1 MSAVAI
7 FMMFFSPFGYS
18 ELFICMSRCSVQG
31 NCKDLFPFVY
41 IVFIHIT
48 WVDFLWYDWPSS
60 NALQIIN
67 QNSTL
72 YTVFPL
78 FLLVLFLFLCL
89 LLISKN
95 KILLSRYHKY
105 YSWKIVGLIF
115 DVELKSKYE
124 IFLESYYNC
133 NSWEILGFMFNWNLV
148 YICMSHSNNIAMIWE
163 RIGFV
168 DVYWLRDIASL
179 ISMLQGPLAAP
190 TLQHLTKED
199 LSKFYFGEFRI
210 LDINGA
216 HCFLTRTGYA
226 SSQFHSSSE
235 SQCC

>member
-1 MSAVAI
+1 M
-7 FMMFFSPFGYS
+7 
-18 ELFICMSRCSVQG
+18 
-31 NCKDLFPFVY
+31 
-41 IVFIHIT
+41 
-48 WVDFLWYDWPSS
+48 
-60 NALQIIN
+60 
-67 QNSTL
+67 
-72 YTVFPL
+72 
-78 FLLVLFLFLCL
+78 
-89 LLISKN
+89 KN

-124 IFLESYYNC
+124 IFVESYYNC

-168 DVYWLRDIASL
+168 DVYWLRDIASF

-226 SSQFHSSSE
+226 SSQFHSSSD
-235 SQCC
+235 QCC